1 MSQNF
6 DDYLKKESPQYR
18 YKEIALTAKSY
29 KNMDH
34 ELDDKDTNCELA
46 TYGDALLKLALCDI
60 LFEDGVENITTEKQ
74 DYESDEVLVK
84 VVARHY
90 NLLNKVRYD
99 KNDDKIPQNYDY
111 KKDKKDAYKYI
122 ATAVEALIAS
132 YYLDNGKNF
141 ELVLNL
147 AEEWK
152 KLIDYEKSLER

>member
-60 LFEDGVENITTEKQ
+60 LFEDGV
-74 DYESDEVLVK
+74 
-84 VVARHY
+84 
-90 NLLNKVRYD
+90 
-99 KNDDKIPQNYDY
+99 
-111 KKDKKDAYKYI
+111 
-122 ATAVEALIAS
+122 
-132 YYLDNGKNF
+132 
-141 ELVLNL
+141 
-147 AEEWK
+147 
-152 KLIDYEKSLER
+152 